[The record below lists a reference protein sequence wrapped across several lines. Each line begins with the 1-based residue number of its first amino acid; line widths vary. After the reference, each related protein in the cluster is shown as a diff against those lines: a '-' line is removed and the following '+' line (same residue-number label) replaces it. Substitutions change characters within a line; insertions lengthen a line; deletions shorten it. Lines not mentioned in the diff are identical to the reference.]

1 MRHKIGNLARVLHI
15 VDAIDK
21 IEIIM
26 EDVSFESFIN
36 DLRRD

>member
-1 MRHKIGNLARVLHI
+1 MRHKIGNLARVQHI

-26 EDVSFESFIN
+26 EDVSFESFIMI
-36 DLRRD
+36 LRRD